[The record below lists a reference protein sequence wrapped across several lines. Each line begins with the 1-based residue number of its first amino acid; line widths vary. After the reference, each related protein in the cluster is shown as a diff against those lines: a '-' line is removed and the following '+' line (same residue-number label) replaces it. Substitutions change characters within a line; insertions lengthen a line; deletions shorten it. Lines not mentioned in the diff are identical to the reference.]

1 VPPRPRK
8 SDRGIPLFLL
18 FFCATLIM
26 VGAVWLLGAVDRWW
40 ILVVAVGIDLVVTCV
55 VLGDVIRLL
64 GDDDQD

>member
-18 FFCATLIM
+18 FFSATLIM

-40 ILVVAVGIDLVVTCV
+40 ILIVAIGIDLVVTCV